1 MSGSIWMN
9 AKKTGGLFFV
19 FLLLLCGAVILFLIA
34 GEDYY
39 TYLFYS
45 VESAAAAPVISKKE
59 AEQLDAPL
67 QERLNT
73 EVRFRNFF
81 ITFPGAKK
89 VELQA
94 DFNSWGKIPLELK
107 PYSKGYFEISVAL
120 PAGDYKY
127 VFVVDGKDVLDPN
140 NLDRTEHNGRKVCI
154 KTVK

>member
-1 MSGSIWMN
+1 MN
-9 AKKTGGLFFV
+9 AKKTGALFFL
-19 FLLLLCGAVILFLIA
+19 FLLLLCAAVILFLITA
-34 GEDYY
+34 EEYY
-39 TYLFYS
+39 LYVSSS
-45 VESAAAAPVISKKE
+45 VESTAAAPVISKKE
-59 AEQLDAPL
+59 AEQLDTPL
-67 QERLNT
+67 QEQLNT

-94 DFNSWGKIPLELK
+94 DFNGWGKVPLELK

-140 NLDRTEHNGRKVCI
+140 NLDRTDFNGRKVCI